1 MIRRLQSVIAVA
13 AASGL
18 LIAGCGG
25 GSRPAKTTAKKPT
38 PTKTTP
44 ARTAPSSTTSSTAG
58 SSQALKSAAAD
69 CAAYVAQIPSSFGSA
84 ARNDPSSICTDL
96 KNGNATAAKAAIVKF
111 CSQLEAS
118 IPPSY
123 KALAEA
129 GCAAIKK
136 DFASGRL

>member
-69 CAAYVAQIPSSFGSA
+69 CAAHVAQIPSGFGSPA
-84 ARNDPSSICTDL
+84 TNRPVSIRPDP
-96 KNGNATAAKAAIVKF
+96 KNGNAPAGKAARVKF

-118 IPPSY
+118 I
-123 KALAEA
+123 
-129 GCAAIKK
+129 
-136 DFASGRL
+136 

>member
-1 MIRRLQSVIAVA
+1 MIRRLQSVVAVA

-25 GSRPAKTTAKKPT
+25 GSSPSKTTSKKPT

-44 ARTAPSSTTSSTAG
+44 AKTTAGSTTSSTP
-58 SSQALKSAAAD
+58 SSQALKAAAAD
-69 CAAYVAQIPSSFGSA
+69 CAAYVAQIPASFGSS
-84 ARNDPSSICTDL
+84 ARNDASTICTDL
-96 KNGNATAAKAAIVKF
+96 KNGNAAAAKAAVVKF
-111 CSQLEAS
+111 CSDVEAS

-136 DFASGRL
+136 DFASGHL